1 MSKKLKALWW
11 WLTETDTYQGDS
23 RLGIAL
29 TIILVAPL
37 FYVFLVLFLSL

>member
-11 WLTETDTYQGDS
+11 WLTETDSQGES

-29 TIILVAPL
+29 MIILGAPL
-37 FYVFLVLFLSL
+37 FYVFLVLFLTL